1 MDMFE
6 VRVYSGDED
15 WSEIM
20 RSEAFR
26 TEEEAQEKMRGIP
39 EGHGYYLVVQEA
51 TAPPLPGWLAEGRC
65 AALLPNLTIKEQRD
79 RRAHEEYIRN
89 IGTHRFAEQQQQRQ
103 EEKMIGRV

>member
-1 MDMFE
+1 MFE
-6 VRVYSGDED
+6 VRVYSGDEG

-20 RSEAFR
+20 RSEGYD
-26 TEEEAQEKMRGIP
+26 TEADAKERMRGIP
-39 EGHGYYLVVQEA
+39 QGYGYYLVVQEA
-51 TAPPLPGWLAEGRC
+51 TAPPLPGWLAEGGC

-89 IGTHRFAEQQQQRQ
+89 IGTHRFAEQQQQQQRQ